1 MFPHLLEAALEER
14 IGESEINS
22 QNLETQT
29 FDSDRSLFDSLP
41 QTDNFS
47 EYFTR
52 FQLAALQEGWDIQV
66 ASLRKNGA
74 SIIIDSFVIRC

>member
-14 IGESEINS
+14 IGDSEINS
-22 QNLETQT
+22 QDPEAQT
-29 FDSDRSLFDSLP
+29 FDSDRSLFDSLL

-66 ASLRKNGA
+66 ASLRKDAA
-74 SIIIDSFVIRC
+74 SNIID